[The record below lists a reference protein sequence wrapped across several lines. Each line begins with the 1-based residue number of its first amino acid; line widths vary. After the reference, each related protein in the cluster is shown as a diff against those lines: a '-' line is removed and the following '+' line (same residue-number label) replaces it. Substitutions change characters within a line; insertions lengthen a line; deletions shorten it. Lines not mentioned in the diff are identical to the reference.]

1 MKMKW
6 NYSIIFIVYVFK
18 IEWIIPLD
26 CIIPSFLI
34 IVKGKL
40 LYSRIQTIIPS
51 GPPSFFL
58 FSALR
63 GRRNERC
70 THLSSPDF
78 SIFSFLVT
86 VEHARDENFHKLSFY
101 LTSWL
106 PMVPPH
112 PRRSARPRFHL
123 FQIGFLIFCILV
135 AYATPSR
142 ILVSCFNE
150 FSMQIDIKGIPCARA
165 GM

>member
-40 LYSRIQTIIPS
+40 LYSRIQTIIPFWS
-51 GPPSFFL
+51 AIFL
-58 FSALR
+58 FILR
-63 GRRNERC
+63 TRGCRNERC

-106 PMVPPH
+106 PMVPASPSEKRTAAFSLI
-112 PRRSARPRFHL
+112 PNWL
-123 FQIGFLIFCILV
+123 FNILHISSLC
-135 AYATPSR
+135 YPQQ
-142 ILVSCFNE
+142 N
-150 FSMQIDIKGIPCARA
+150 PC
-165 GM
+165 